1 MNRQIKNKTVVFA
14 GIIFFLLST
23 GKSFSQSDEFNLR
36 IIKDHIFAQHLY
48 RDKLL
53 KDQYRPVYHF
63 VIPEGMAAPMDP
75 NGAYYWKGRYHLFY
89 IFQTVEPKPDYR
101 GDAWAHISSHDLVH
115 WRFHPTALKP
125 GEDTPERAI
134 YSGNM
139 FLDKND
145 VPTIM
150 YHGLGAGQCIA
161 QSTGDDMLDTWER
174 HKANPVI
181 PYPELAAK
189 SIDAEYRFFLNKLPD
204 YGNIDVWDPHGW
216 IEDDTYYAISG
227 DNGTWPGKSGLYKS
241 QNLEDWKT
249 IGSFFHHDE
258 VEGTLDCP
266 DFFKLGDKYVLM
278 FLRNGVE
285 YIIGDWKNEQFYPEK
300 KGTMTWNLGVDYAP
314 ESLVD
319 DQGRRIMWAALND
332 SRSQWG
338 NLDEVLPRDGWMG
351 TLSMPRV
358 LSLDDKNNLIVEPIE
373 ELKSLR
379 HNHFHL
385 EDLKI
390 SNEERMIEG
399 VEGNTMELE
408 IVIDPQQAEELGI
421 KVLASQ
427 DGSEETV
434 IRYLP
439 EKGKIEVDLHKTSL
453 NEELM
458 ENFYDKEK
466 LQQADLN
473 LKDGEDL
480 VLRIFIDRSVME
492 VFINKRL
499 CLTHRVYPTLD
510 DNKVFIYSRNGAI
523 NVKKFSAWKMHPSN
537 PY

>member
-1 MNRQIKNKTVVFA
+1 
-14 GIIFFLLST
+14 
-23 GKSFSQSDEFNLR
+23 
-36 IIKDHIFAQHLY
+36 
-48 RDKLL
+48 
-53 KDQYRPVYHF
+53 
-63 VIPEGMAAPMDP
+63 
-75 NGAYYWKGRYHLFY
+75 
-89 IFQTVEPKPDYR
+89 
-101 GDAWAHISSHDLVH
+101 
-115 WRFHPTALKP
+115 
-125 GEDTPERAI
+125 
-134 YSGNM
+134 
-139 FLDKND
+139 
-145 VPTIM
+145 
-150 YHGLGAGQCIA
+150 
-161 QSTGDDMLDTWER
+161 
-174 HKANPVI
+174 
-181 PYPELAAK
+181 
-189 SIDAEYRFFLNKLPD
+189 
-204 YGNIDVWDPHGW
+204 
-216 IEDDTYYAISG
+216 
-227 DNGTWPGKSGLYKS
+227 
-241 QNLEDWKT
+241 
-249 IGSFFHHDE
+249 
-258 VEGTLDCP
+258 
-266 DFFKLGDKYVLM
+266 
-278 FLRNGVE
+278 
-285 YIIGDWKNEQFYPEK
+285 
-300 KGTMTWNLGVDYAP
+300 
-314 ESLVD
+314 
-319 DQGRRIMWAALND
+319 MWAALND